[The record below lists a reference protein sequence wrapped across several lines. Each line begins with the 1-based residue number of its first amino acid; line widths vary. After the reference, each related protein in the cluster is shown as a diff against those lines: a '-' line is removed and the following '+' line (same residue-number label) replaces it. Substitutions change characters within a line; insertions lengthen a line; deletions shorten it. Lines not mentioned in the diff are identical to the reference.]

1 MDKTHHRSFLPSFHK
16 FGGFICKI
24 MIPCVCIFVIVVA
37 PAYLSSNH
45 NDYYYGSSHIFGSA
59 TQLGKDTEAIEDVF
73 GKSDT
78 YVLLIPRGD
87 TAKATELTNALK
99 EIPQVD
105 DIISFVDLAGA
116 QVPYEYLD
124 EDTLSRLESEHYSR
138 MVLSVD
144 VDYEGSETFD
154 LVKTLRDTASK
165 YYPDEYYLAGQGVS
179 TYDGYGY
186 SGYGKG
192 KSGCDRSG
200 FCSTAV

>member
-1 MDKTHHRSFLPSFHK
+1 M
-16 FGGFICKI
+16 
-24 MIPCVCIFVIVVA
+24 
-37 PAYLSSNH
+37 
-45 NDYYYGSSHIFGSA
+45 
-59 TQLGKDTEAIEDVF
+59 
-73 GKSDT
+73 
-78 YVLLIPRGD
+78 LLIPRGD
-87 TAKATELTNALK
+87 TAKETELSNALK

-179 TYDGYGY
+179 TYDLMDTVTADMEKVNLVAIGAVFVVLLF
-186 SGYGKG
+186 SL
-192 KSGCDRSG
+192 RSL
-200 FCSTAV
+200 SLSVILVLVIETAVWVNLSIPYYMGKTVFYIAYLIISSVQLGATVDYAILLTSRFRENREKWREKKR